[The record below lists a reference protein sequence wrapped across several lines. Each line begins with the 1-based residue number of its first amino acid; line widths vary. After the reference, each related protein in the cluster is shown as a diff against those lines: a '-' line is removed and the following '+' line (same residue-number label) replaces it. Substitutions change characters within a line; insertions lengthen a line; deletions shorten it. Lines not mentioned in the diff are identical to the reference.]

1 MNNVE
6 KSEHIQSFIPVQP
19 VTEALRPRAV
29 GGTNSN
35 PNQEQD

>member
-1 MNNVE
+1 MDNVE

-29 GGTNSN
+29 GGTNVHS
-35 PNQEQD
+35 NQE